1 MNCASLSTERKN
13 SRLTTTAPAVMTAG
27 AVSLVRITCTPFTPK
42 EAAHFIHAKGS
53 GRSRARSSKRRL
65 RCRQPRHWHAEWTA
79 THIVEAALFKEG
91 DRRRIAAVFAA
102 NAYFE
107 SLFLVFGDFA
117 ALSRNIAAEPISPIS
132 PLSLSRSVFCVSP
145 TDTGSFLVCS

>member
-1 MNCASLSTERKN
+1 MGSCGRHTEFRDHLACATNTPPLDVS
-13 SRLTTTAPAVMTAG
+13 LTTTT
-27 AVSLVRITCTPFTPK
+27 RC
-42 EAAHFIHAKGS
+42 
-53 GRSRARSSKRRL
+53 ARSCIQRRL
-65 RCRQPRHWHAEWTA
+65 CCCQPRHWHAIWRA
-79 THIVEAALFKEG
+79 THIVEAALFEEF
-91 DRRRIAAVFAA
+91 DRRGVAAVFAA